1 MWQKALEL
9 IRAQV
14 SEENF
19 LEFFEPLR
27 FCDVDDERVLLEAE
41 NGYYADWI
49 RTFHLAIPTAAV
61 EEAFGRKLRVEI
73 VARDAQVSAHT
84 GETAEPVAFK
94 PELRPSVMSDAGDEV
109 LRSFPLN
116 PNYTFKRFV
125 VGPNNEMAHAASEA
139 VARNPAQ
146 AFNPLFIYG
155 GTGLGKTHLLHAIA
169 HNILERKPNAR
180 ILYISAEE
188 FINQM
193 IDSIKYQ
200 RMEAFRAHYRTH
212 CDVLLMD
219 DVHVLQGKDRTQ
231 EEFFNTFNALHSAQ
245 KQIVLTSDRSPA
257 EIKHLEDRLKSRF
270 HWGMLA
276 DVKAPQFETRV
287 AILQKRAEIEGVEL
301 PDAVAFHIARRI
313 CANVRELEGAL
324 TRLLVGAS
332 VKRCPLSVE
341 LAEEV
346 LSELMESHARSITIE
361 SIQKLVSEYYDVR
374 VDDIC
379 GPKRPQ
385 VIAHPRS
392 VAMYLCRK
400 HTQASFPVIGRE
412 FGGKNHTSVM
422 TAVRKIEQEIEEGG
436 AVKSEIDV
444 LERKLAN

>member
-9 IRAQV
+9 IRTQV

-19 LEFFEPLR
+19 LEFFQPLR
-27 FCDVDDERVLLEAE
+27 FCDVNDERVLLEAE

-61 EEAFGRKLRVEI
+61 EEAFGRPLRVEI
-73 VARDAQVSAHT
+73 VARDAQMAEAHT
-84 GETAEPVAFK
+84 GETCAPVEIK
-94 PELRPSVMSDAGDEV
+94 PEPSVLSEGGEEV

-116 PNYTFKRFV
+116 PNYTFRRFV

-169 HNILERKPNAR
+169 HSILERKPSAR

-287 AILQKRAEIEGVEL
+287 AILQERAESEGVEL
-301 PDAVAFHIARRI
+301 PDDVAFLIARRI

-324 TRLLVGAS
+324 TRLMVGAS
-332 VKRCPLSVE
+332 VKHCPLSVP
-341 LAEEV
+341 LAEEI

-400 HTQASFPVIGRE
+400 HTQAPFPVIGRE

-422 TAVRKIEQEIEEGG
+422 TWVRKSEKEIAEGG